1 MWTRK
6 KLKNYAKDFLRKNYW
21 TAFFAVLI
29 TMILTGGISSSLGSN
44 FNVAGTFNTAPDNY
58 EEVIFEED
66 QNLTAETEESTSLFA
81 EDSTIGKVILTLGIG
96 GFIIVLLLIVAL
108 IVMVGFVVEVGQSKF
123 FLDGFEGDVDV
134 KNILSGF
141 NSEEYKPIIKTQ
153 LRTSIQLFLWT
164 LLFIIPGII
173 KAYSY
178 RYVPYVLA
186 ENPTLT
192 SKEAIAES
200 VALTYGHKWD
210 IFILDL
216 SFILWDMLALFTFG
230 ISNLFIAP
238 YKVAT
243 DAVLYKVLS
252 NPDDLERDLGDSN
265 RN

>member
-108 IVMVGFVVEVGQSKF
+108 IVK
-123 FLDGFEGDVDV
+123 
-134 KNILSGF
+134 
-141 NSEEYKPIIKTQ
+141 
-153 LRTSIQLFLWT
+153 
-164 LLFIIPGII
+164 
-173 KAYSY
+173 
-178 RYVPYVLA
+178 
-186 ENPTLT
+186 
-192 SKEAIAES
+192 
-200 VALTYGHKWD
+200 
-210 IFILDL
+210 
-216 SFILWDMLALFTFG
+216 
-230 ISNLFIAP
+230 
-238 YKVAT
+238 
-243 DAVLYKVLS
+243 
-252 NPDDLERDLGDSN
+252 
-265 RN
+265 